1 MGATMSNKQ
10 KMQLSDSDDSTRLV
24 TMHVLLR
31 TIFLVLTTI
40 GVVLSVFFIFS
51 IRVNGEVINQI
62 TYYYIFLACFIP
74 GCFLVMP
81 GRKNSKSVPWYD
93 LLAAAV
99 AFAIAIYLA
108 LHEYDIRQL
117 GWSTPPDMFRT
128 VMAGIYALFLLE
140 VSRRIAGWAFV
151 IVSLVI
157 GLYPLVAEMMP
168 GMLYGKSFS
177 LAKILGRNIY
187 GYDGL
192 IGLPCNV
199 VAQLLLGFLIFAAML
214 ISTGAGNFFLNISLS
229 VFGKYRGG
237 PAKVAVIASAF
248 FGSLSGNALA
258 NIVGTGSVTIPT
270 MKRCGFSATYAG
282 AIEACASS
290 GGIIM
295 PPVMGAIAFVM
306 ASFLGVSYSVI
317 MVIAIVPSVLYFFG
331 LLMQVDAYAA
341 RCNLV
346 GLEKEEI
353 PDFWETLKGGWTF
366 VIILAFL
373 VWGLVYMKWD
383 LYTPYYA
390 SALMVALSFLKKET
404 MLTPKKAID
413 AIGTIGKL
421 ICQTCAAMLPMT
433 FVLVGVVSTGVSG
446 SMTASLVHVT
456 GGNVVLILLVG
467 VLASYILGMAGLVV
481 PAYLFLALSM
491 APAAIEAGDLNVLAV
506 HMFIVYYA
514 LIGGIT
520 PPVAPGAFV
529 ASTLSGANPMATA
542 FTASRLGIVL
552 YFIPFFFIF
561 NPALIFQ
568 GSFVESAYLIL
579 FCLVGITMIAGALEG
594 YLVFFGR
601 LSMWMRCIVG
611 PVGFIIAFPEL
622 KTTAIGAIITVVLFT
637 LVKFTAAGATAKPAE
652 IEE

>member
-1 MGATMSNKQ
+1 MEKEKKLEMS
-10 KMQLSDSDDSTRLV
+10 DAEDSTRLNS
-24 TMHVLLR
+24 MPLLLK
-31 TIFLVLTTI
+31 TIFLLFTVI
-40 GVVLSVFFIFS
+40 GVVLSIFFVFS
-51 IRVNGEVINQI
+51 IRVNGEVINQV
-62 TYYYIFLACFIP
+62 TYYYLFLACFIP
-74 GCFLVMP
+74 GCFIVMP
-81 GRKNSKSVPWYD
+81 AQAKRQTVPWYD
-93 LLAAAV
+93 ILAAIV
-99 AFAIAIYLA
+99 AFAIAIYLS

-117 GWSTPPDMFRT
+117 GWSTPPDLFRT
-128 VMAGIYALFLLE
+128 VMAGVFAVMLLE
-140 VSRRIAGWAFV
+140 ISRRIAGWAFV

-157 GLYPLVAEMMP
+157 GLYPLVAEYMP
-168 GMLYGKSFS
+168 GMLYGKSFR
-177 LAKILGRNIY
+177 LDQVLGRNIY

-214 ISTGAGNFFLNISLS
+214 ISTGAGNFFLNLSLS

-270 MKRCGFSATYAG
+270 MKRCGFSAKYAG

-306 ASFLGVSYSVI
+306 ASFLGVGYSTI
-317 MVIAIVPSVLYFFG
+317 MIIAVVPSVLYFFG

-346 GLEKEEI
+346 GLEKKEI
-353 PDFWETLKGGWTF
+353 PDFWKTLKSGWTF

-373 VWGLVYMKWD
+373 VWGLVWMKWD

-390 SALMVALSFLKKET
+390 SGLMVILSFVNKET
-404 MLTPKKAID
+404 RLTPKKAIE

-456 GGNVVLILLVG
+456 GGNVLLILLVG

-491 APAAIEAGDLNVLAV
+491 APAAIEAGSLNVLAV

-552 YFIPFFFIF
+552 YFIPWFFVF

-568 GSFVESAYLIL
+568 GHPLESVYLII
-579 FCLVGITMIAGALEG
+579 FCLVGITLIAGALEG

-601 LSMWMRCIVG
+601 LPMWLRYLVG
-611 PVGFIIAFPEL
+611 PTGFLIAFPEL
-622 KTTAIGAIITVVLFT
+622 ISTAVGAVLCLILFV
-637 LVKFTAAGATAKPAE
+637 LVKMGVVGPGIKMVGNKE
-652 IEE
+652 S